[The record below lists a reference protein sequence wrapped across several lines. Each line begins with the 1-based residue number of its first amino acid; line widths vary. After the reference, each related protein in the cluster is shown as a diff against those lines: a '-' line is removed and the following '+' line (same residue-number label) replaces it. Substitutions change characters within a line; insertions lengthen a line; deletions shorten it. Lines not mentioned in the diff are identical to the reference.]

1 MQEVGGACMA
11 KTVAVGGFA
20 WYGAHDRDESRSYCL
35 CWKDGAN
42 AFLTVF
48 NNRFKSG
55 GFDI

>member
-35 CWKDGAN
+35 FSKSC
-42 AFLTVF
+42 FFVQCVS
-48 NNRFKSG
+48 NRIQQSV
-55 GFDI
+55 